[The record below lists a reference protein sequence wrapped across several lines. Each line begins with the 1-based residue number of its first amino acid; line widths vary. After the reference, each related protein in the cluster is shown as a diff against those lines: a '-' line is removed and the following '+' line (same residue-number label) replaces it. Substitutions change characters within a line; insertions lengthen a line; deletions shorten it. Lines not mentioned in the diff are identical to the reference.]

1 VNCFVAEVAMAGFA
15 GVTAIDT
22 SAAAVTVNTAAGE
35 VTLLNVAVMLL
46 VPVATP
52 VAKPPLVIV
61 AFAVV
66 ADAHVTE
73 DVMTRV
79 LASL

>member
-1 VNCFVAEVAMAGFA
+1 VAPIPREGVA

-22 SAAAVTVNTAAGE
+22 SVAAVTVKTSADDVMRPSE
-35 VTLLNVAVMLL
+35 AVMLL
-46 VPVATP
+46 VPAATP
-52 VAKPPLVIV
+52 VAKPPLLVMV

-73 DVMTRV
+73 DVRFWV
-79 LASL
+79 LLSL

>member
-1 VNCFVAEVAMAGFA
+1 MAGVA

-22 SAAAVTVNTAAGE
+22 SVAAVTVNTSAGE
-35 VTLLNVAVMLL
+35 VTRPSEAVMLL

-61 AFAVV
+61 ALAVV
-66 ADAHVTE
+66 ADAQVTE
-73 DVMTRV
+73 DVTIWV
-79 LASL
+79 LLSL

>member
-1 VNCFVAEVAMAGFA
+1 VPPIPIEGVA

-22 SAAAVTVNTAAGE
+22 SVAAVTVNTAAGE
-35 VTLLNVAVMLL
+35 VTLFSAAVMLL

-52 VAKPPLVIV
+52 VAKPPLAIV

-73 DVMTRV
+73 DVTTWV
-79 LASL
+79 LLSL